1 MHHSTSQLLNY
12 KNLGAVIF
20 DKSLDIIEINPRA
33 RSILQPLGQDHLSS
47 NLFDIFPEFI
57 GSEGILTKIVN
68 GEKSD
73 FRLDYLNRI
82 GQDQEMYYLN
92 LFVISDDETKNGI
105 IIVDNRTEHAIM
117 IQQLNQQKYDLLLYK
132 SSQGFRR
139 QFLSESILGNSKS
152 IQEVRQTIT
161 KLNNVPK
168 TTVLLMGESGTGKNL
183 VARVIHYS
191 SMPADAPFIDI
202 NCAALPEN
210 LIESELFGYEK
221 GAFTHA
227 FTTRPG
233 LFEDAEG
240 GTIFLDEIGE
250 LPLNLQAKLLSV
262 LETKKFRRL
271 GSNKPVEVNTRII
284 AATNREL
291 QKEVAED
298 RFREDLYYRL
308 NVVSLVLPPLRML
321 EDDVLIIADHFL
333 KIFNIE
339 FKKHVKGFTEK
350 AKKAIVAYS
359 WPGNV
364 RELSNALERTM
375 IFIEKDYIDSSDLT
389 IGEKTAHGQELDW
402 HVPPKGVS
410 LEDVERQLL
419 LSALQQSEG
428 NKSKAAKLLQL
439 SRDTFRYRLQKFNL
453 EE

>member
-1 MHHSTSQLLNY
+1 MHQSTTQLLNY
-12 KNLGAVIF
+12 KNLGAIRF
-20 DKSLDIIEINPRA
+20 DKNFIILDINPRA
-33 RSILQPLGQDHLSS
+33 HAILALLGQDYLSS

-57 GSEGILTKIVN
+57 GCEQILTNIIN
-68 GEKSD
+68 EESSD
-73 FRLDYLNRI
+73 LRLDFLNRV
-82 GQDQEMYYLN
+82 GQNQELYYLS
-92 LFVISDDETKNGI
+92 LLVIYDDEMKSGLV
-105 IIVDNRTEHAIM
+105 IVDNMTERARM

-132 SSQGFRR
+132 NSQDFRR
-139 QFLSESILGNSKS
+139 QFLSESILGKSPS
-152 IQEVRQTIT
+152 IQEVRQTIN

-227 FTTRPG
+227 LTTRPG

-250 LPLNLQAKLLSV
+250 LPHNLQAKLLSV

-271 GSNKPVEVNTRII
+271 GSNKLVEVNTRII

-291 QKEVAED
+291 KKEVVEN

-308 NVVSLVLPPLRML
+308 NVVSLVLPPLRIL
-321 EDDVLIIADHFL
+321 GEDVLIIADHFL
-333 KIFNIE
+333 KIYNVE
-339 FKKHVKGFTEK
+339 FKKHVKGFTEE
-350 AKKAIVAYS
+350 AKQAMITYS

-375 IFIEKDYIDSSDLT
+375 IFIEKEFIDNSDLI
-389 IGEKTAHGQELDW
+389 IGEKTDSRPELDW

-410 LEDVERQLL
+410 LEEVERQLIV
-419 LSALQQSEG
+419 SALLQSGG

-439 SRDTFRYRLQKFNL
+439 SRDTFRYRLQKF
-453 EE
+453 EIE

>member
-1 MHHSTSQLLNY
+1 MNSSTSHLLKY
-12 KNLGAVIF
+12 KNLGAVLF
-20 DKSLDIIEINPRA
+20 DKNFGIIEMNPRA
-33 RSILQPLGQDHLSS
+33 QAILEPLDQAWSSS

-57 GSEGILTKIVN
+57 GSEQILTKIIK
-68 GEKSD
+68 GENSD
-73 FRLDYLNRI
+73 FRLDFLNRI

-92 LFVISDDETKNGI
+92 LLVISDDESKYGI
-105 IIVDNRTEHAIM
+105 IIIDNMTEHAKLV
-117 IQQLNQQKYDLLLYK
+117 QQFNQQKYDLLLYK
-132 SSQGFRR
+132 SSQDFRR
-139 QFLSESILGNSKS
+139 QFLSESILGNSPS
-152 IQEVRQTIT
+152 IQDVRQTIN

-183 VARVIHYS
+183 IARVIHYS

-227 FTTRPG
+227 LTTRPG

-250 LPLNLQAKLLSV
+250 LPLILQAKLLSV

-271 GSNKPVEVNTRII
+271 GSNKSVEVNTRII

-291 QKEVAED
+291 KKEVAEN

-321 EDDVLIIADHFL
+321 EEDVLIIADHFL

-339 FKKHVKGFTEK
+339 FKKHVKGFTEN

-375 IFIEKDYIDSSDLT
+375 IFIEKEIIDSSDLN
-389 IGEKTAHGQELDW
+389 IGKKTGYEEEQDW
-402 HVPPKGVS
+402 HVPREGVS
-410 LEDVERQLL
+410 LEEVERQLIV
-419 LSALQQSEG
+419 SALKQAGG

-453 EE
+453 E